1 MKIRPRMHDRVS
13 HLREVVFRLD
23 SGGTSARGR
32 TIDLSLNGVRLFCE
46 QSLTVGE
53 TLELIWP
60 DLDPPVSVG
69 GQVVY
74 VQFDVDG
81 AFAGIRFFR
90 PIAPEVLQVLLA
102 PRRRSTAG

>member
-23 SGGTSARGR
+23 SGGTSARGH
-32 TIDLSLNGVRLFCE
+32 TIDLSPSGVRLFCK

-53 TLELIWP
+53 TLELTWP
-60 DLDPPVSVG
+60 DRDPPLSVG

-74 VQFDVDG
+74 VRFDVDG

-90 PIAPEVLQVLLA
+90 PIAPEVFESLRA
-102 PRRRSTAG
+102 PQRSTAG